1 MENDL
6 ETDIDYNLDDPNTKS
21 GVYGLRLHVL
31 YISVC
36 EYLHADKFSSI
47 AAESFLF
54 DPENVFF
61 DWVSDSMGYEPQALR
76 QRIKKAAEKRH
87 NC

>member
-6 ETDIDYNLDDPNTKS
+6 EVNIDYNLDDPNTKS
-21 GVYGLRLHVL
+21 GVYGLWLHVL
-31 YISVC
+31 CVSVC
-36 EYLHADKFSSI
+36 EYLHANKFSSI

-61 DWVSDSMGYEPQALR
+61 DYVSDSMGYEPQALR
-76 QRIKKAAEKRH
+76 ERIKKAK
-87 NC
+87 

>member
-1 MENDL
+1 MENHL
-6 ETDIDYNLDDPNTKS
+6 ETDIDYNLDDPNAKS
-21 GVYGLRLHVL
+21 GVFGLWLHIL

-54 DPENVFF
+54 DPENEFF
-61 DWVSDSMGYEPQALR
+61 DYVAECLGYEPQALR
-76 QRIKKAAEKRH
+76 ERIKKAK
-87 NC
+87 